1 MVMNDRKIYQKMIN
15 KNWLRTEKILQN
27 EKICLIR
34 NYFHL
39 EKLFFSWSEE
49 NRFIRPIQNIFFWT
63 EIQFFQAST
72 EKKFTLA
79 FEKFFK

>member
-49 NRFIRPIQNIFFWT
+49 NRFIRPIQNIFFLDRNSILSS
-63 EIQFFQAST
+63 EHR
-72 EKKFTLA
+72 KKIYTCV
-79 FEKFFK
+79 